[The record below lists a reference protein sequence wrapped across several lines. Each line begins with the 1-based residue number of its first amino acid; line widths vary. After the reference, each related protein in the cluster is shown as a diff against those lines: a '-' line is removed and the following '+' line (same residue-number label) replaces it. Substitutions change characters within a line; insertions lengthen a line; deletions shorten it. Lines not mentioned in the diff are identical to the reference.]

1 MHTRLTNLVK
11 RSLAFGAF
19 AVLPQVTLGQ
29 GDSLKTDL
37 VAYWPLDIVEGNKT
51 PDLASGFDFTL
62 VNMDGGDVITGKF
75 GSALNFKK
83 VDQAHLVRVHDA
95 GDDLPANKH
104 NSFTVAFW
112 TKAVGIGQRDLRL
125 FSEGNGS
132 NPTPLF
138 TLGTDNTAAGSNAL
152 DVYIRQPPSAES
164 GHLKTATLPLDGVN
178 WLHIAFV
185 QTLQPDGTSTRRVY
199 IDGVLDT
206 LAIPNK
212 AANQIFDMNITSVGA
227 VVRSGAVAFVD
238 ADIDEVVI
246 WKRAITTAEI
256 SDLIANGMPD
266 LDDTQEDLAINI
278 FKSEFRSVISG
289 NDVKLSWDATK
300 DATLSISPGI
310 GDVTGI
316 STFGV
321 GSTTVSITAPTTFT
335 LTASRDA
342 EPPITRSVTVSPIS
356 GVAAG
361 WNWIEDFNDLPAGA
375 LGTQGGWVAPE
386 GSFLVKT
393 IGNTQAIHQT
403 ANTDLAGRLLGT
415 HGIAEGSSR
424 TLFFRFCASS
434 LDPDL
439 PIALKVGLTEKP
451 FRFATD
457 WNDNIGTYVT
467 FARDA
472 AGPLQLQAINGIG
485 GAPVDSGLTLDPD
498 SSYDVWIDVTNNALG
513 TTDKFS
519 VYVAPSG
526 GTRSLIFDNFSSDR
540 QPGEIFL
547 LGVPRAPIDSV
558 FAVSTTLAGQASQ
571 TVALDDFYVSPA
583 GTFLST
589 TPVPSG
595 FGKGPLGPPEIVSH
609 TFDGTSSLALDWNSR
624 PGFIYSLWASSDLS
638 EESWIEIIDG
648 ITSDGIS
655 TSRTFNITGNGEK
668 KFFQIRL
675 QE

>member
-1 MHTRLTNLVK
+1 MHAQLTNIVK
-11 RSLAFGAF
+11 GSLAIGALAF
-19 AVLPQVTLGQ
+19 LPQVTFGQ

-37 VAYWPLDIVEGNKT
+37 VAYWPLDVVQGNKT
-51 PDLASGFDFTL
+51 PDLANGYDFTL
-62 VNMDGGDVITGKF
+62 MNMDDGDLITGKF

-83 VDQAHLVRVHDA
+83 VDKAHLVRIHDA
-95 GDDLPANKH
+95 TDDLPASKN

-112 TKAVGIGQRDLRL
+112 TKAIGIGQRDLRL

-132 NPTPLF
+132 TGTPLF
-138 TLGTDNTAAGSNAL
+138 TIGTDNTAAGSNAL
-152 DVYIRQPPSAES
+152 DLYIRQPPSAET
-164 GHLKTATLPLDGVN
+164 GHLKTATLPLDGVD
-178 WLHIAFV
+178 WRHIAFV
-185 QTLQPDGTSTRRVY
+185 QTLQPDGTSTRKVY

-206 LAIPNK
+206 LAIPSK

-227 VVRSGAVAFVD
+227 VVRSGDVAHID
-238 ADIDEVVI
+238 GDIDEVVI
-246 WKRAITTAEI
+246 WKRAITPAEI
-256 SDLIANGMPD
+256 TDLIANGMPD
-266 LDDTQEDLAINI
+266 LEETQEDLAINI
-278 FKSEFRSVISG
+278 FKPEFRTVVSG
-289 NDVKLSWDATK
+289 DDVKLSWDATK

-321 GSTTVSITAPTTFT
+321 GSTTVTITEPTTFI

-342 EPPITRSVTVSPIS
+342 EIPVTQSITVTPIS
-356 GVAAG
+356 GVATD
-361 WNWIEDFNDLPAGA
+361 WNWIEDFNGLPAGA
-375 LGTQGGWVAPE
+375 LGIQGGWVAPE
-386 GSFLVKT
+386 GSFVVKT
-393 IGNTQAIHQT
+393 IGNTEAIHQT
-403 ANTDLAGRLLGT
+403 ANSDLTGRFLGT

-439 PIALKVGLTEKP
+439 PIALKVGLSEKP

-467 FARDA
+467 FSREA

-498 SSYDVWIDVTNNALG
+498 ASYDVWIDVTNNALG
-513 TTDKFS
+513 TTDNFS
-519 VYVAPSG
+519 VYVALSG
-526 GTRSLIFDNFSSDR
+526 GTRSLIFDNFNSDR
-540 QPGEIFL
+540 QPGEVFL
-547 LGVPRAPIDSV
+547 LGFPRAAIDSV

-571 TVALDDFYVSPA
+571 TIALDDFYVSPA

-609 TFDGTSSLALDWNSR
+609 TFDGTSSLTLDWNSR

-655 TSRTFNITGNGEK
+655 TSRTFNISGNGEK
-668 KFFQIRL
+668 QFFQIRL